1 MATNLRRE
9 STIVSGYAVASPTYT
24 LTILKKLYQTI
35 YLAEDVAQEFG
46 KPLESWMTVVN
57 DSKRWANMFAC
68 DLQKLVWEAR

>member
-35 YLAEDVAQEFG
+35 YLTEDVAQEFG

-57 DSKRWANMFAC
+57 D
-68 DLQKLVWEAR
+68 